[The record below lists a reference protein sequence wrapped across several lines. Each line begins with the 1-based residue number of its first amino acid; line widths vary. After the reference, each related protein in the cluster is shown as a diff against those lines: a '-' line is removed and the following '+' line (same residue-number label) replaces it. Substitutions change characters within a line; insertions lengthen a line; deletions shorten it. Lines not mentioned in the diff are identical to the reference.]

1 MACYYSAYHFSLVNS
16 VRKRPK
22 YADTGGRKMIK
33 FCGRPLW
40 MAPYT
45 TPEKPQA
52 TTVTPEMNE
61 QVYRKLSSLRDR

>member
-1 MACYYSAYHFSLVNS
+1 MRTLLLIFALKGQNM
-16 VRKRPK
+16 R
-22 YADTGGRKMIK
+22 TQGGRKMIK

>member
-1 MACYYSAYHFSLVNS
+1 M
-16 VRKRPK
+16 R
-22 YADTGGRKMIK
+22 TQGGRKMIK

-52 TTVTPEMNE
+52 TTVTPEINE

>member
-1 MACYYSAYHFSLVNS
+1 M
-16 VRKRPK
+16 R
-22 YADTGGRKMIK
+22 TGGRKKIK

-40 MAPYT
+40 MSPYT
-45 TPEKPQA
+45 TPEKPLA

>member
-1 MACYYSAYHFSLVNS
+1 M
-16 VRKRPK
+16 R
-22 YADTGGRKMIK
+22 TQGGRKMIK
-33 FCGRPLW
+33 FCGHPLW
-40 MAPYT
+40 MTPYT